1 MPYNIFLQLLYF
13 IHSSLYV
20 WILYLFA
27 PLLFSL
33 LTYNHLLLLLLLSCF
48 SCVRLCATHR
58 RQPTRLPHPWD
69 SPGKNTGVG
78 CHLFLLYICEP
89 DSILLYLFLGLF
101 FRFHVSDIVQNL
113 SLCIW
118 PNSLSIVPSG
128 SIHIVANGKTF
139 FNAWVIFHIYL
150 YATHPLFIHQLMDT
164 WKAPIIWLFQI
175 MLLWTFECMYL
186 FELVFLLSSD
196 IYREVEMLD
205 HSKC

>member
-1 MPYNIFLQLLYF
+1 MVRYHKQLLFQATCF
-13 IHSSLYV
+13 IIQQRWTKAISS
-20 WILYLFA
+20 
-27 PLLFSL
+27 
-33 LTYNHLLLLLLLSCF
+33 TMLLLLLLSHF
-48 SCVRLCATHR
+48 
-58 RQPTRLPHPWD
+58 RLPRPWD

-89 DSILLYLFLGLF
+89 DSVLLYLFLGLF

-128 SIHIVANGKTF
+128 SIHIVTNGKTF

-175 MLLWTFECMYL
+175 MLRWTFECMYL